1 MTSGQTIETI
11 KSAIYANIANT
22 LNAYALDPTIGV
34 TIIDAVRSRLMEDA
48 LMQTTLDLNAATNEL
63 EKLKKEKDE
72 PAEEVKPDA

>member
-1 MTSGQTIETI
+1 MTSGQTLETI

-34 TIIDAVRSRLMEDA
+34 TIIDAVRSRILEDA

-63 EKLKKEKDE
+63 EKLKKEKEE

>member
-34 TIIDAVRSRLMEDA
+34 TIIDAVRSRLLEDA
-48 LMQTTLDLNAATNEL
+48 LMQTTLDLNSVTNEL
-63 EKLKKEKDE
+63 EKLKKEKEE